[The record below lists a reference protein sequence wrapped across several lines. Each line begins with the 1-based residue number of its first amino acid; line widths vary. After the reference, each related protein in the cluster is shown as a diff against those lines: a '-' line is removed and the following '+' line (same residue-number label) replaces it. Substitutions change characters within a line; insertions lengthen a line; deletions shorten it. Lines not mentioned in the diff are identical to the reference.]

1 MADML
6 SNIFSVTAEIII
18 LASKKSIGNSI
29 KNVRIPIDFSLKIT
43 IKSVIILNSFD
54 ISMEVEI

>member
-1 MADML
+1 ML
-6 SNIFSVTAEIII
+6 SNTFSVMAEIII

>member
-1 MADML
+1 ML
-6 SNIFSVTAEIII
+6 SNTFSVMVEIII
-18 LASKKSIGNSI
+18 LANKKSIGNSLT
-29 KNVRIPIDFSLKIT
+29 NVRILIDFLKIT

>member
-1 MADML
+1 ML
-6 SNIFSVTAEIII
+6 SNTFSVTAEIII
-18 LASKKSIGNSI
+18 LASKKSIGNSLT
-29 KNVRIPIDFSLKIT
+29 NVRIPIDFSLKIT